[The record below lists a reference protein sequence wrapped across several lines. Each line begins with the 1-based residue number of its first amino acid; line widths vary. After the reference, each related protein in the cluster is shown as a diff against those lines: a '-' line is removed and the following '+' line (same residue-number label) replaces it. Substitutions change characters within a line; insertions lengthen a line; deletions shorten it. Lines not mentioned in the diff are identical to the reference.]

1 MNNRLKIA
9 IKAEIQYRNQRA
21 QALPSAL
28 LGEPAWDILLDLA
41 AAKLENKRIQITA
54 IGLNEG
60 LPPTTALRWIGLLV
74 EHNLIRRIPDDVDRR
89 RTWLEITPEAMKK
102 VAACFGLDCETVEA
116 NALVET
122 VAEREGNIE
131 NRSAFF
137 GVAQRRV
144 RDIEGQLIM
153 PRMRDKPKPRHFLL
167 ERATDWTRQ
176 DYEQRLSASAQAL
189 YIHGYLSAH
198 EYRRIEWQLEDEAE
212 LARLEAI
219 KSRR

>member
-21 QALPSAL
+21 RALPSAL

-54 IGLNEG
+54 VGLNEG

-74 EHNLIRRIPDDVDRR
+74 DHDLIRRIPDDVDRR

-102 VAACFGLDCETVEA
+102 VAACFGLDWEAVEA
-116 NALVET
+116 EVLVEAG
-122 VAEREGNIE
+122 AEPGSNIE

-137 GVAQRRV
+137 GIAQRRV
-144 RDIEGQLIM
+144 RDMEGRLIM
-153 PRMRDKPKPRHFLL
+153 PRASDKRKPGQLLL

-176 DYEQRLSASAQAL
+176 DLEQRLSASAQAL
-189 YIHGYLSAH
+189 YIHGYLSPH

-219 KSRR
+219 KARR